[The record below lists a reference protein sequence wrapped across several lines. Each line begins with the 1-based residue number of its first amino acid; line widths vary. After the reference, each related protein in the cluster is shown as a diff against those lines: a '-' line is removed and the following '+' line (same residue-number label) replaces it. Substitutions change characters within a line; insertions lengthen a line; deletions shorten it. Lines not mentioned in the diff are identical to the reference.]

1 MENKHQCINCLRD
14 TPSYPCVNCG
24 WEPDSQEQS
33 DLYLSPGTILHNQY
47 QIAKVLGH
55 GGFGITYLAW
65 E

>member
-1 MENKHQCINCLRD
+1 
-14 TPSYPCVNCG
+14 VNCG